1 MDNKLSEM
9 WDGLIEMGVGEE
21 TLCVVC
27 AINGLST
34 DTLDDVEFA
43 VNGTHDLI
51 EGEGEGDEDE

>member
-1 MDNKLSEM
+1 MDNKFSEM

-21 TLCVVC
+21 TLRVVC

-34 DTLDDVEFA
+34 DTLDDIEFA

-51 EGEGEGDEDE
+51 EDEEDDEDE